1 MAHWVRAKHLLSL
14 GHHSE
19 AALAFA
25 ESLRC
30 EREKSDATGRG
41 EAIAASSP
49 GSLLAA
55 TAYAAFAA
63 LRTQAASTDA
73 ETREEAQMYIDQLRE
88 TFRRN

>member
-1 MAHWVRAKHLLSL
+1 MNIIGDWIGGWLTPAIAQDGDQMS
-14 GHHSE
+14 
-19 AALAFA
+19 A
-25 ESLRC
+25 
-30 EREKSDATGRG
+30 DATGRG

-63 LRTQAASTDA
+63 LRTQTASTDA